1 MRDTSTPELVNT
13 AQDAIILCLLAA
25 AAVDGTPHNSEIILI
40 EAIASTTPAL
50 AQDSSEDY
58 ARMME
63 IGLALLAGPEG
74 LESLFSL
81 ATRQLSPRERATC
94 FALVVEFVVRNGQI
108 SPEEMRYLDLLADH
122 FRLDRLSRAAIEH
135 AARIRLDP
143 LDDPLEDPLDD
154 PLSNVSTR

>member
-1 MRDTSTPELVNT
+1 MRNASTPELVNT
-13 AQDAIILCLLAA
+13 SQDAIILCLLAA
-25 AAVDGTPHNSEIILI
+25 AAVDGTPQNSEILLI

-50 AQDSSEDY
+50 AQENSENY

-63 IGLALLAGPEG
+63 IGLALLGGPEG
-74 LESLFSL
+74 LESMFSL

-94 FALVVEFVVRNGQI
+94 FAIVVEFVCRNGQV

-122 FRLDRLSRAAIEH
+122 FRLDRLTRAAIEQ

-143 LDDPLEDPLDD
+143 LDPSTFEPFEDL
-154 PLSNVSTR
+154 V